1 MNEIKR
7 QMTNWEQRCT
17 INERQR
23 VLKIYGALTTQLVK
37 LLNIVKKKVR
47 EPSKYFKT
55 YKKNSSLLVHEKNVY
70 KIPVPMFTLM
80 KFQKER

>member
-7 QMTNWEQRCT
+7 QMTNWEQRYT

-37 LLNIVKKKVR
+37 LSNIVKKKKG
-47 EPSKYFKT
+47 EGTK
-55 YKKNSSLLVHEKNVY
+55 
-70 KIPVPMFTLM
+70 
-80 KFQKER
+80 